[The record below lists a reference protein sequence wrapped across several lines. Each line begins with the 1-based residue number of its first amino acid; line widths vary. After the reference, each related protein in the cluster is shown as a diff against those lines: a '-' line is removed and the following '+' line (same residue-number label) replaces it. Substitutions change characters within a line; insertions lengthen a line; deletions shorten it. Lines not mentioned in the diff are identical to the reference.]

1 MTPVATNAS
10 LETILSYPDLIDPTS
25 DASSHAKFISLLR
38 RSMVGLG
45 FFYLADSPLEREREK
60 VLDLSRRFFDVSVE
74 ERRRIDQKESRHFSE
89 CRAVASTVAGKQ
101 AARD

>member
-10 LETILSYPDLIDPTS
+10 LETILSYPDFAGPTS

-45 FFYLADSPLEREREK
+45 FFYLANSPLEKEREK
-60 VLDLSRRFFDVSVE
+60 VLDLSRRFFDVSVD
-74 ERRRIDQKESRHFSE
+74 ERRRMDQKESRHFSE
-89 CRAVASTVAGKQ
+89 CRAVGITVAGEQ
-101 AARD
+101 ATRD